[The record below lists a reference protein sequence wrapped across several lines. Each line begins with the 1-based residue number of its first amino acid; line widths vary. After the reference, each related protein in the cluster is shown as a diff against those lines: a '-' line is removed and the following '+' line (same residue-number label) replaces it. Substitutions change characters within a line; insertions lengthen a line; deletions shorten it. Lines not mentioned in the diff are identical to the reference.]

1 MRIGFL
7 TTKEMPDMMSY
18 DQEVIARIKQQNV
31 ACEVI
36 FWEEV
41 LEQSPASLQRFQ
53 LIVFRT
59 VWNYYKNAEQ
69 FVRLLDL
76 LEASGVPAVNPLDII
91 RWNMEKSYLK
101 KLMDEGYDVIPTV
114 FSNGDPQKTFE
125 AAQQQNWEKMVL
137 KPMISGGSY
146 HTYVLKKGDEAQYQQ
161 YIQEHFVNRPFM
173 LQEFIPGITEG
184 EISTI
189 TFSNGYTYS
198 VTKVPKAGDYRVQF
212 NYGGQYRAHETPAE
226 IKRIAEKIFDRQE
239 RRTLYQRLDGV
250 WHNGKFLI
258 MEVELLEPDLYLNL
272 SEEALQA
279 FTESVLQKLKETKP
293 VTVNRF

>member
-1 MRIGFL
+1 MLVGIL
-7 TTKEMPDMMSY
+7 TTKEMPDLMPY
-18 DQEVIARIKQQNV
+18 DQEVMVRLRQENV
-31 ACEVI
+31 ECEVV
-36 FWEEV
+36 FWEDV
-41 LEQSPASLQRFQ
+41 LEQPPASLHKYQ
-53 LIVFRT
+53 LMVFRT
-59 VWNYYKNAEQ
+59 VWNYYKNADS
-69 FVRLLDL
+69 FYRLLDIL
-76 LEASGVPAVNPLDII
+76 KASGVPTANPLDII

-114 FSNGDPQKTFE
+114 FSNGDPQKAYDT
-125 AAQQQNWEKMVL
+125 AQKQNWDKMVL

-146 HTYVLKKGDEAQYQQ
+146 HTYVLEKGEEAKYQQ

-212 NYGGQYRAHETPAE
+212 NYGGQYRIHETPAE
-226 IKRIAEKIFDRQE
+226 IQHIAEKIFDRQE

-293 VTVNRF
+293 VTV